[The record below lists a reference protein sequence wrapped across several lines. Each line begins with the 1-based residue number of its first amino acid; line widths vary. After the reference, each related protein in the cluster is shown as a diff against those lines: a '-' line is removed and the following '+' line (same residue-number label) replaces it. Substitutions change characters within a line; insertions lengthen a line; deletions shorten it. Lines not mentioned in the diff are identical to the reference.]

1 MERQVKGHLERVKEK
16 DNKIQTLLS
25 KIERLESECQKLM
38 NEFLRLQQIVEK
50 NEKDTEALNIKI
62 EQYKDYAKRI
72 HILGA
77 EMDRL
82 SAENKAL

>member
-1 MERQVKGHLERVKEK
+1 
-16 DNKIQTLLS
+16 
-25 KIERLESECQKLM
+25 M

-82 SAENKAL
+82 SAENIAL